1 MDIFTKHSHHSN
13 ITVCYLIQDLFQ
25 AGKYAK
31 TMNRNTH
38 YMAVFKNPRDKTGIR
53 TVLLQA
59 IPSLLQEA
67 LTLFQEATQ
76 QPFGYFW
83 LDLHPAL
90 DDSYRLWIN
99 NILDKDFPAI
109 VYEQIRV

>member
-1 MDIFTKHSHHSN
+1 
-13 ITVCYLIQDLFQ
+13 
-25 AGKYAK
+25 
-31 TMNRNTH
+31 MNRNTH

-59 IPSLLQEA
+59 FSSLWQEA

-83 LDLHPAL
+83 LDLHQPWTI
-90 DDSYRLWIN
+90 DIGCGPIMS
-99 NILDKDFPAI
+99 
-109 VYEQIRV
+109 